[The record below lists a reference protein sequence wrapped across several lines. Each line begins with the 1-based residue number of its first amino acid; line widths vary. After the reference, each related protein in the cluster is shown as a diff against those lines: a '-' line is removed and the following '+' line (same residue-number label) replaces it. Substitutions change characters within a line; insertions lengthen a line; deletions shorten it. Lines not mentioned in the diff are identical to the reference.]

1 VRGLVALWFVVAL
14 SIACPV
20 SAQDADDVPE
30 GYAAASS
37 VHVTFESEP
46 VSLGISRSDG
56 AGGWEQIGLSPCDV
70 VLASGPIDLALTLGN
85 HAPERIPVT
94 IELNGGERLLG
105 HYESRQSQREW
116 GVGIVIGTLIGVL
129 IGIAIS
135 SGGFLAHE
143 PAVGIGALVAAASVG
158 VVGGATGI
166 ALATLDDIATL
177 DVL

>member
-1 VRGLVALWFVVAL
+1 MRGFVALCVLMVA
-14 SIACPV
+14 SIATMV

-30 GYAAASS
+30 SYAAASS

-46 VSLGISRSDG
+46 SSLGISRRDG
-56 AGGWEQIGLSPCDV
+56 TGAWEQIGLSPCDV
-70 VLASGPIDLALTLGN
+70 VLAPGPIDLALTLGN
-85 HAPERIPVT
+85 RAPERIPVT
-94 IELNGGERLLG
+94 IELNGGERLFG
-105 HYESRQSQREW
+105 HYESRQSLREM
-116 GVGIVIGTLIGVL
+116 GVGIILGTLIGVL

-143 PAVGIGALVAAASVG
+143 LDIGIGALVAAASVG
-158 VVGGATGI
+158 VIGGATGI

>member
-1 VRGLVALWFVVAL
+1 VRATIVFVVLLAA
-14 SIACPV
+14 SAV
-20 SAQDADDVPE
+20 SAQDADDVPQS
-30 GYAAASS
+30 YQAASS

-46 VSLGISRSDG
+46 TSLGLSRGDG
-56 AGGWEQIGLSPCDV
+56 AGGWDQLGLSPCDV
-70 VLASGPIDLALTLGN
+70 VIAPGPIDLALTLGN

-94 IELNGGERLLG
+94 IELSGGERLFG
-105 HYESRQSQREW
+105 HYESRQSQREM
-116 GVGIVIGTLIGVL
+116 GVGIIIGTLIGVL

-143 PAVGIGALVAAASVG
+143 LDIGIGALVAAASVG
-158 VVGGATGI
+158 VLGGTTGI